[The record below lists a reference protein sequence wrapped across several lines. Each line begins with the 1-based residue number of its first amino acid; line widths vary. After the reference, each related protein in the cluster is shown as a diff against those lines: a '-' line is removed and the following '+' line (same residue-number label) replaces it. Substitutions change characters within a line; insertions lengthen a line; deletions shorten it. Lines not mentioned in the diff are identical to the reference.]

1 MIKIYKVKLL
11 DGFEKNRE
19 YFVIKD
25 DLLKYYK
32 LDEKEGSSIKIDKV
46 LLINDTKKTTLG
58 KPHINNASVTAKV
71 INHLK
76 GEKVTVF
83 KKKRRKGY
91 KVKNGFR
98 ASLTEIEIIK
108 ISEKAEQK
116 KPTVKT
122 KATKTSASKTS
133 AKKAA
138 VSKKKAVKKVAA
150 KKSTKTTKK

>member
-1 MIKIYKVKLL
+1 MFAVVDIAGQQFKVSNGEKIYV
-11 DGFEKNRE
+11 NR
-19 YFVIKD
+19 
-25 DLLKYYK
+25 

-91 KVKNGFR
+91 KVKNGHR
-98 ASLTEIEIIK
+98 QQMTEIII
-108 ISEKAEQK
+108 EKVNEKSAS
-116 KPTVKT
+116 KPKAASKPNEEKPKT
-122 KATKTSASKTS
+122 KAKKTTSKT
-133 AKKAA
+133 KK
-138 VSKKKAVKKVAA
+138 
-150 KKSTKTTKK
+150 

>member
-1 MIKIYKVKLL
+1 MFAVVDIAGQQFKVSNGEKIYV
-11 DGFEKNRE
+11 N
-19 YFVIKD
+19 
-25 DLLKYYK
+25 K

-71 INHLK
+71 INHIK

-122 KATKTSASKTS
+122 KATKTSAKTS

-138 VSKKKAVKKVAA
+138 VPKKKAVKKVAA
-150 KKSTKTTKK
+150 KKSTKTTTSQF